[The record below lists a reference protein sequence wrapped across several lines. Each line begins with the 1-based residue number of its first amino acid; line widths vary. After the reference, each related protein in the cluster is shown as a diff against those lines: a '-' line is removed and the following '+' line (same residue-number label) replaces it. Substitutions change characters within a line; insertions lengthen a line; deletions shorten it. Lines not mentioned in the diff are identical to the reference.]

1 VSWRVPCAIA
11 MLLSLLAIA
20 NTAVGQ
26 TKVGKPPV
34 PPGRDPGGIAVALFS
49 TGIDYTDPDIAK
61 CLARDGEGE
70 LIGWDMV
77 DNDRRPFPANP
88 AATPA
93 NWGGDGSERVREIGC
108 FPAVRIV
115 PVRIIPSDPAS
126 LAKAVAFV
134 ALTPARIV
142 VVPMWSSRSD
152 DWEPFRQA
160 AERFDLLF
168 IVAAG
173 DEGRDIDKE
182 PVWPAAFK
190 LANVVVVTSGVGDAQ
205 KLSPRGN
212 RGPGTIDAVVLQGS
226 IETTVQPKEPATATG
241 WAATAAAW
249 SLACGLH
256 RHTPPLSAHELKTR
270 LLAMRRPTPSADKHW
285 LIDPICPPAGR
296 HSR

>member
-1 VSWRVPCAIA
+1 VPSAIA
-11 MLLSLLAIA
+11 TLLALLFVTSA
-20 NTAVGQ
+20 EMAGQ
-26 TKVGKPPV
+26 SKPSKPRV

-49 TGIDYTDPDIAK
+49 TGIDYTDADIAK

-77 DNDRRPFPANP
+77 DNDRQPFAAN
-88 AATPA
+88 ALATPA

-108 FPAVRIV
+108 YPTVRIV
-115 PVRIIPSDPAS
+115 PIRILPSDPSS

-134 ALTPARIV
+134 AATPARIV
-142 VVPMWSSRSD
+142 VVPMWSSRPH
-152 DWEPFRQA
+152 DWELFRQA
-160 AERFDLLF
+160 AERFNLLF

-226 IETTVQPKEPATATG
+226 IETTIQLKEPATPTG

-256 RHTPPLSAHELKTR
+256 RNAPTLSAYELKTR
-270 LLAMRRPTPSADKHW
+270 LLAMRRPTPSADGHW
-285 LIDPICPPAGR
+285 LIEPICPPAGQQ
-296 HSR
+296 SR